1 METLKRLSPSCYKGT
16 RHGASLAKSCLI
28 APHRE
33 RLPHDTVH
41 WQRMGEAV
49 DTARPA
55 VSAVLTLMNEIDKDP
70 DLNPQG
76 ESVKSAAATNT
87 YTGKGGSK
95 RH

>member
-1 METLKRLSPSCYKGT
+1 
-16 RHGASLAKSCLI
+16 
-28 APHRE
+28 
-33 RLPHDTVH
+33 
-41 WQRMGEAV
+41 MGEAV

-95 RH
+95 RHHHHYL

>member
-1 METLKRLSPSCYKGT
+1 
-16 RHGASLAKSCLI
+16 
-28 APHRE
+28 
-33 RLPHDTVH
+33 
-41 WQRMGEAV
+41 MGEAV